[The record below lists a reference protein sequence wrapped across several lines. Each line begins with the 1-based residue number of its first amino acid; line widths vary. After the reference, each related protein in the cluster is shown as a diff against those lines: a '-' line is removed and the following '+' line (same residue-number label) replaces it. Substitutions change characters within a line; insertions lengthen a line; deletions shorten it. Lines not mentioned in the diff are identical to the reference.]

1 MSKRE
6 LTEEEQEQ
14 LLKTL
19 EERFEKNM
27 HRHEGVNWQDVE
39 AKLRSSQDK
48 LFFVF
53 RTIIFLNAIN
63 GILYLEI

>member
-27 HRHEGVNWQDVE
+27 HRHEGINWKDVE